1 MNFDEYRDRY
11 ETVDLERDERGILRL
26 ALHTEGQP
34 WQASREPLEELLDAF
49 RAVALDG
56 GNEVVILTGT
66 GDVFSGP
73 PSRPVTVRYDTTMW
87 ERRRSEGVAL
97 IEAYLEIPVPV
108 IGAVNGPAYRQPH
121 LPLLADIV
129 LASETA
135 SFVDSAHFPN
145 NVVPGASVGV
155 AMMALLG
162 LNRGRYFLL
171 TGQELSAREALD
183 VGLVSEVLAPAELED
198 RAREHAERLVEKSPL
213 VRRYTRLLL
222 TQELK
227 RRVHDLCGYGMA
239 LEGLGVIDATAG
251 FEPPATEGRAR

>member
-1 MNFDEYRDRY
+1 MDFDEYRDRY
-11 ETVDLERDERGILRL
+11 ESVALERDERGILRL
-26 ALHTEGQP
+26 GLHTEGGP
-34 WQASREPLEELLDAF
+34 WQASRETLKELLDAF

-66 GDVFSGP
+66 GDAFSGP
-73 PSRPVTVRYDTTMW
+73 PSRAITARYDTTMW
-87 ERRRSEGVAL
+87 ERRRSESLAL

-129 LASETA
+129 LAAETA

-155 AMMALLG
+155 AMLVLLG

-183 VGLVSEVLAPAELED
+183 VGLVSEVLAPAELPD
-198 RAREHAERLVEKSPL
+198 RARAHAELLLEKSPL

-227 RRVHDLCGYGMA
+227 RRVRDLCGYGMA
-239 LEGLGVIDATAG
+239 LEGLAVIDSTAGNEPATAAG
-251 FEPPATEGRAR
+251 GTR